1 MYTSPEDARSD
12 LFLAGA
18 VYLLGPLVIAL
29 VLRLLLLDRIDALVR
44 ILALVLPL
52 AQTVLVPYLLI
63 RYRNES
69 LSDYG
74 LKAASTPALTM
85 GAGLALP
92 IVLASLLAALF
103 AGVDVFAVV
112 PLIAVGPGA
121 LFDLLVRLV
130 TWLGLTGFAV
140 YVTVKARDAFRADYR
155 TVRDGVI
162 EIGRIVG
169 GLAVVTTFILL
180 VALDFN
186 AARVLLP
193 AGLAASVWLLL
204 RGLKGPTTTS
214 RATLLTPTVLLALG
228 PFVLSLQA
236 DEFVLSLW
244 GASLAAGVGLLF
256 GALTETRPS
265 AMGPLGFALTAAL
278 ISIFPLSAGGL

>member
-29 VLRLLLLDRIDALVR
+29 LLRLLLLDRVDALVR
-44 ILALVLPL
+44 VLAVVLPL

-63 RYRNES
+63 RYRSES

-74 LKAASTPALTM
+74 LGAASTSSLTL

-92 IVLASLLAALF
+92 IVLASLLAGLL
-103 AGVDVFAVV
+103 AGVDVFAVL
-112 PLIAVGPGA
+112 PIIALGPGA

-130 TWLGLTGFAV
+130 TWLGLTGFAL
-140 YVTVKARDAFRADYR
+140 YATVKARDAFRTEYR

-169 GLAVVTTFILL
+169 GLAAVTTLILL

-186 AARVLLP
+186 VARVLLP
-193 AGLAASVWLLL
+193 LGLAASVWLLL
-204 RGLKGPTTTS
+204 RGLAGPTTTS
-214 RATLLTPTVLLALG
+214 RATLLTPTLLLALG
-228 PFVLSLQA
+228 PFVLSLRA

-244 GASLAAGVGLLF
+244 AGSLAAGVGLLL
-256 GALTETRPS
+256 GALVETRRS
-265 AMGPLGFALTAAL
+265 AAAPIGFALTAAL
-278 ISIFPLSAGGL
+278 LSIFPLGI